1 MRPDINIIVA
11 VGNYIVG
18 KGFPIGRNGG
28 MPWKNKADM
37 KWFKE
42 MTINNIVI
50 MGKTTYESIG
60 NALKDRINIIIS
72 HHPDKIAN
80 AEIVPSIED
89 AVKLAESYYEK
100 DNTKKIFVIGG
111 ANIYKQFL
119 EKDLVDRIY
128 MDALAENVDGADAFF
143 PDILTKYEWEETGVP
158 IEIEHRKAYAITYE
172 KMRGFNNHV
181 DEQYLKIANEI
192 IEKGERKES
201 RAGVTRSLFGC
212 QMRFNLKDGLP
223 MLTTKKMF
231 SKGVIHE
238 LLWFISGDTN
248 IKYLVDNGVHI
259 WDDDAYRFYL
269 EKAKYMTEKMTK
281 EEFLDAVVKQK
292 VYWLKTKI

>member
-28 MPWKNKADM
+28 IPWKNKADM

-100 DNTKKIFVIGG
+100 DN
-111 ANIYKQFL
+111 
-119 EKDLVDRIY
+119 
-128 MDALAENVDGADAFF
+128 
-143 PDILTKYEWEETGVP
+143 
-158 IEIEHRKAYAITYE
+158 
-172 KMRGFNNHV
+172 
-181 DEQYLKIANEI
+181 
-192 IEKGERKES
+192 
-201 RAGVTRSLFGC
+201 
-212 QMRFNLKDGLP
+212 
-223 MLTTKKMF
+223 
-231 SKGVIHE
+231 
-238 LLWFISGDTN
+238 
-248 IKYLVDNGVHI
+248 I
-259 WDDDAYRFYL
+259 W
-269 EKAKYMTEKMTK
+269 MH
-281 EEFLDAVVKQK
+281 
-292 VYWLKTKI
+292 WLKMLMEPIHFFLIY